1 MLTWNAGAQAI
12 TGYTADEVL
21 GRHFSMFFTPQDLAA
36 DLPSAEMETAAHAG
50 SMLSDHRKD
59 VSEFKKMSESAK
71 DSDVKAFAGKT
82 LPTLQEHL
90 KMAQSVNDS
99 VKSMK

>member
-1 MLTWNAGAQAI
+1 M
-12 TGYTADEVL
+12 
-21 GRHFSMFFTPQDLAA
+21 
-36 DLPSAEMETAAHAG
+36 AH
-50 SMLSDHRKD
+50 MLSDHRKD